1 LGMNQTSP
9 NSFFCGVFLR
19 FLQHPSKSTTFEL
32 RSFAMCYAHFAYF
45 VNYIC
50 KDDARHN
57 LWTQTHVQTKY
68 NNRLQIQVNS
78 EKVQVLGDTIY

>member
-1 LGMNQTSP
+1 
-9 NSFFCGVFLR
+9 
-19 FLQHPSKSTTFEL
+19 
-32 RSFAMCYAHFAYF
+32 MCYAHFAYF